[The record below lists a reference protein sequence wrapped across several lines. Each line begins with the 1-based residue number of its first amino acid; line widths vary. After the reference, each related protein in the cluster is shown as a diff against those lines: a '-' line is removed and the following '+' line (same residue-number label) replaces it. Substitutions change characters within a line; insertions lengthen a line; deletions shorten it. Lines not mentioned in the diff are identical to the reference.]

1 MPTLIQPTAQIESAH
16 ASTIQKMTSDKIFKG
31 HRRSMHLLEAREAS
45 SPTALIVGCKI
56 VTWYNIL
63 ILLHSI
69 HRTMFDVKIVV
80 DG

>member
-45 SPTALIVGCKI
+45 SPTAVENNYTRYHID
-56 VTWYNIL
+56 
-63 ILLHSI
+63 SI
-69 HRTMFDVKIVV
+69 DFMLTAQQQ
-80 DG
+80 